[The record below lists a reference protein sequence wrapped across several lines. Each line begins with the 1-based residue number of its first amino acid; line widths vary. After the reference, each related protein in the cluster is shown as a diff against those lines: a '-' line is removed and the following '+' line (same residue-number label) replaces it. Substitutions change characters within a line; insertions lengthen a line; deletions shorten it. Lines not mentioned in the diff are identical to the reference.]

1 MKYFVTLLCMLL
13 LPCLIFCQTTST
25 PIYSIENGV
34 VIEKPNFISN
44 INNTNYSGI
53 ETYTLV
59 SDFSFQTSKN
69 HDNYLVSLYDYNGWS
84 NEPGDFV
91 VVDIKK
97 NNRSIFQYTNQDGWV
112 TQPTALC
119 PVSGVNYYYEQLDS
133 LTTLLYF
140 VGYAYSNNPGF
151 LTLIIVRNGQAK
163 VVFNKPFA
171 VTLIEK
177 ANGVFTI
184 NMEDDFAEYGTNGQI
199 PANTPKTYKILWDN
213 GMLKFNGPY

>member
-1 MKYFVTLLCMLL
+1 MNPETLLLL
-13 LPCLIFCQTTST
+13 ILRKIT
-25 PIYSIENGV
+25 GV
-34 VIEKPNFISN
+34 FFN
-44 INNTNYSGI
+44 IQIRT
-53 ETYTLV
+53 
-59 SDFSFQTSKN
+59 
-69 HDNYLVSLYDYNGWS
+69 
-84 NEPGDFV
+84 
-91 VVDIKK
+91 
-97 NNRSIFQYTNQDGWV
+97 DGF

-140 VGYAYSNNPGF
+140 VGYAYSSNPGF

-199 PANTPKTYKILWDN
+199 PANTPRTYKILLDN
-213 GMLKFNGPY
+213 GMPKFNGPY